1 MPEMLTAQPFAGLTN
16 EAVIFILFS
25 YLMLRS
31 AGYRWRTFPQTR
43 TLPLFRRDS
52 RKRFD
57 RDLLVTA
64 LHAHNHL
71 ILVADRHFQ
80 FHRFVFLHDRA
91 VGADP
96 SVQKGLEPLIAISGE
111 VESAV
116 VGRNRQRDAAGE
128 AGRAAVSMGRVR
140 SRRSMQHITG
150 RVDNLAGHSD

>member
-1 MPEMLTAQPFAGLTN
+1 MGASRKLSWTCCLGN
-16 EAVIFILFS
+16 RRSSFICPIRRL
-25 YLMLRS
+25 YVPNVEV
-31 AGYRWRTFPQTR
+31 GYRWRIFSQPR
-43 TLPLFRRDS
+43 RLPYFCLDS

-57 RDLLVTA
+57 RNLLVTT

-71 ILVADRHFQ
+71 ILVSDRHFQ
-80 FHRFVFLHDRA
+80 LPRFVFLHDRA

-128 AGRAAVSMGRVR
+128 AGRAAVSM
-140 SRRSMQHITG
+140 
-150 RVDNLAGHSD
+150 